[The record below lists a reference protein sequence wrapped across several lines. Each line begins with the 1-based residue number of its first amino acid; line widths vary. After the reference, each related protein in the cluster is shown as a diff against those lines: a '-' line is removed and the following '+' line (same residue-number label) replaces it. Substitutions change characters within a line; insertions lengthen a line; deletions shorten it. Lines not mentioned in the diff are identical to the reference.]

1 MAGNYDPN
9 KDYAAAIKN
18 ATSEAEKN
26 QLKKERQNKIDAMN
40 AAGTNTKGYTNDI
53 YNNSGNTGNKTTG
66 TTSGNKSTGNKNGS
80 SGYYDPNFDY
90 AAAIQKE
97 TDPVKKAQLM
107 QERANKIA
115 AMDAAGTN
123 TGGYTNDIYKNNGGQ
138 TVSKD
143 SFGYFDSGKD
153 YAAEIARETDPIKK
167 AQLVQERANKIAY
180 LEATGQN
187 KGYSNSIYGNGTPT
201 SAVQEPV
208 AKGIYQNQDAI
219 LNDATLG
226 KMQMDAATNAALA
239 GMNQN
244 ATMDLATVPA
254 ALMGTDYGQALTQ
267 TTDPVQQAALQ
278 AYFTRQLGTAA
289 AEDTMGVYTGD
300 ESLSLPDQQKIK
312 QLQALWNQGKA
323 TGNQALMD
331 AAAKQA
337 ESIRDD
343 YRYYPLANTDGY
355 GLGENKLGYIRDIV
369 VRVDSQG
376 NKYVDEYGLNNVT
389 TTMYR
394 PDGTFVNRGQHKIN
408 SHDDYV
414 ARQMDRSAEY
424 GNDWTAIRVAN
435 AEDAQ
440 LNTSELVAK
449 YGAQPGMG
457 RDLYGNARISSKI
470 ANGKTLADLQAEQGI
485 TGANGLNGMTANAGN
500 ALNSIYSVYGY
511 FDPNFD
517 YAAALQTETDPT
529 RRAQLMQERDNKIA
543 YLNGTGQNPNGY
555 TNAIYGQTTQQV
567 VPGTQQVVTPE
578 MMMPEYVGQAQ
589 EELQAA
595 YDKIAQLQ
603 EQAIQNQLSMTQAQ
617 INAAQQTANSEYDD
631 LAREAYIN
639 MRLSQNALPQQ
650 LSALGISGGGSE
662 SANLKLQTNYQN
674 NLHTSE
680 QQRAQMLKDF
690 ALQGLQAQTQA
701 NSDIANINAN
711 AAQNAL
717 NAWLSEQA
725 NQNSWNQWLANFQ
738 MQQKQYQDS
747 LSQYEYEK
755 QQNELTQAI
764 ELAQLTG
771 DYSRLK
777 AMGYDTTY
785 MEQLKDANLKQMAL
799 EALYTQA
806 QTAKVNGS
814 VKSGSGGGNSGGSG
828 GAVNTGS
835 ELRITNQDNGAAIYV
850 PGLRW
855 VSYAEL
861 DKLVEAGTVKEVV
874 DGSKVTYKKVW

>member
-1 MAGNYDPN
+1 MAGNYDPK

-18 ATSEAEKN
+18 AKTESEKN

-40 AAGTNTKGYTNDI
+40 AAGTNTKGYTNDV
-53 YNNSGNTGNKTTG
+53 YNNNSTGNKTTG
-66 TTSGNKSTGNKNGS
+66 NSNGNKTTGNKNSS
-80 SGYYDPNFDY
+80 SGYYDPNKDY
-90 AAAIQKE
+90 ASAIQRE

-107 QERANKIA
+107 QERENKIN
-115 AMDAAGTN
+115 AMNAAGTN

-167 AQLVQERANKIAY
+167 AQLIQERNNKINY
-180 LEATGQN
+180 LNATGQN
-187 KGYSNSIYGNGTPT
+187 QQGYSNSIYGNSTPT
-201 SAVQEPV
+201 SAIQEPA
-208 AKGIYQNQDAI
+208 AKGIYQNQDVI

-226 KMQMDAATNAALA
+226 KAQMDAATNSALA

-244 ATMDLATVPA
+244 ATQELATVPA

-267 TTDPVQQAALQ
+267 ATDPVQQAALQ
-278 AYFTRQLGTAA
+278 AYFTRQMGTAA

-323 TGNQALMD
+323 TGNQAMMD

-369 VRVDSQG
+369 VRVDSLG
-376 NKYVDEYGLNNVT
+376 NKYVDEYGLRNVT
-389 TTMYR
+389 TTKYNANGEKVNSLQTKI
-394 PDGTFVNRGQHKIN
+394 DG
-408 SHDDYV
+408 HDDYV
-414 ARQMDRSAEY
+414 ARQWDRAAEN
-424 GNDWTAIRVAN
+424 GRPENWTAIRVAN
-435 AEDAQ
+435 AEDAAN
-440 LNTSELVAK
+440 LSGAELMAK
-449 YGAQPGMG
+449 YGATGGEG

-470 ANGKTLADLQAEQGI
+470 ANGKTLADIQAEQGI
-485 TGANGLNGMTANAGN
+485 HPTGAVKNAAQAAVTGNYNG
-500 ALNSIYSVYGY
+500 YGY
-511 FDPNFD
+511 FDPNLD
-517 YAAALQTETDPT
+517 YAALIAAETDPT
-529 RRAQLMQERDNKIA
+529 RRAQLMQERENKIA

-555 TNAIYGQTTQQV
+555 TNAIYGQTTQQT
-567 VPGTQQVVTPE
+567 VPVTQEAVL
-578 MMMPEYVGQAQ
+578 PEYVGQTQ

-595 YDKIAQLQ
+595 YDKIAALQ

-617 INAAQQTANSEYDD
+617 LQAAQQTANSEYDD

-639 MRLSQNALPQQ
+639 MRLGQNALPQQ

-711 AAQNAL
+711 AAQNAM
-717 NAWLSEQA
+717 NAWQNEQA
-725 NQNSWNQWLANFQ
+725 NQNNWNQWLANFQ
-738 MQQKQYQDS
+738 MQQQQYKDS

-755 QQNELTQAI
+755 QQAELAQAI

-777 AMGYDTTY
+777 AMGYDTSY
-785 MEQLKDANLKQMAL
+785 MEQVKDANLKQLAL
-799 EALYTQA
+799 DALYTQA

-814 VKSGSGGGNSGGSG
+814 VKSGSGGGKKSSSSRSGGS
-828 GAVNTGS
+828 
-835 ELRITNQDNGAAIYV
+835 ELKITNQDNGAAIYV

-855 VSYAEL
+855 VSYADL
-861 DKLVEAGTVKEVV
+861 DKQIDAGTIKEEVN
-874 DGSKVTYKKVW
+874 GSKVTYKKVW